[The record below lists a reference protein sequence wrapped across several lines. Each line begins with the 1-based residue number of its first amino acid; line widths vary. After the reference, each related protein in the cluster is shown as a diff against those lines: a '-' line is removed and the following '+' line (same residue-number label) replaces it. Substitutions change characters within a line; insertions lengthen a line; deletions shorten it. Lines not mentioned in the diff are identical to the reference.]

1 MDSSSSPSSMR
12 WRLAGVSIS
21 IIAIISAIVVYISSP
36 LSSSSSLS
44 NSILQLKKS
53 TTTEYS
59 KLSSKEKKQLFKDF
73 AKKFN
78 KNYSDKEEE
87 SRYVTFE
94 NNLKL
99 IDERNSAEQR
109 KGGTAVHGITVL
121 ADFSEE
127 EIFTSK
133 MGFKEA
139 TKKNIIKKAKKD
151 DGDFVFSSKKD
162 SSEVVDWSGVY
173 TTKIK
178 DQGYCGR

>member
-1 MDSSSSPSSMR
+1 M
-12 WRLAGVSIS
+12 
-21 IIAIISAIVVYISSP
+21 
-36 LSSSSSLS
+36 
-44 NSILQLKKS
+44 N
-53 TTTEYS
+53 EYHT
-59 KLSSKEKKQLFKDF
+59 LEKKQLFKDF

-94 NNLKL
+94 KNLEI
-99 IDERNSAEQR
+99 IDERNSAEQK
-109 KGGTAVHGITVL
+109 KGGTAIHGITIFT
-121 ADFSEE
+121 DSSEE

-139 TKKNIIKKAKKD
+139 TKRNIINKAQKD
-151 DGDFVFSSKKD
+151 DGDYVFSSKKD

-178 DQGYCGR
+178 DQGYCGRYILTYLL